1 LDIELALIEL
11 KNVKNENY
19 VCDGALTKI
28 AMNNFK
34 NLEYLYDVIR
44 KDVVLI
50 DTFYIPMTCVITYKG
65 YTCFVT
71 SKLVLEED

>member
-1 LDIELALIEL
+1 VEVELGLIEL

-19 VCDGALTKI
+19 ICDGALTKM
-28 AMNNFK
+28 AMNNLK

-44 KDVVLI
+44 KDASLI
-50 DTFYIPMTCVITYKG
+50 DTFYIPMACVVNYKG

-71 SKLVLEED
+71 SKIVP